1 MVKEGQEFKNY
12 KELCGYLGEK
22 SLDGRSK
29 KLQLERWQR
38 SFKWH
43 KEGHKI
49 FIDEVLSETIDD
61 PWGGNNKHVKEFLPY
76 VIFCLDRSG
85 IENEYVGFQRMMKS
99 ELKLVD
105 SSLYSLYNH
114 RHLGQAEA
122 LRRRGIRSYES
133 FLMFIYNFE
142 YLARETLERCFNVLE
157 KGGGITWKPAQIF
170 IVGMNSKRKVYVTG
184 YEEVLD
190 RIETAVCNEMNPEKE
205 KDGRRYL
212 HVIKRDKELIE
223 KFYKECIRRL
233 VMDEQ
238 LVTAI
243 KESYERDYGEE
254 FVPEMIIEY
263 YRLYY
268 IESIDRKALRKWK
281 LDKIDSIR
289 LKKAFVNPDGP
300 EKQTLK
306 EKVYKDIF
314 RRMNKKNKFG
324 ISEKDF
330 ENLKFLIQSGKLT
343 KKNYKTK
350 NNLMQDQD
358 EQTYR
363 GRGS

>member
-12 KELCGYLGEK
+12 KELCEYLGEK
-22 SLDGRSK
+22 EKGGEGK
-29 KLQLERWQR
+29 KAQIKRWQR

-49 FIDEVLSETIDD
+49 VIDEVLSETIAD
-61 PWGGNNKHVKEFLPY
+61 PWKGNNRHVKEFLPY

-85 IENEYVGFQRMMKS
+85 IDKEFVGFQRLVKS

-105 SSLYSLYNH
+105 SSLYQLYNH
-114 RHLGQAEA
+114 RHVGQAEQ
-122 LRRRGIRSYES
+122 LRRRGIRSYEN
-133 FLMFIYNFE
+133 FLLFIYNFE
-142 YLARETLERCFNVLE
+142 YLVRETIERCFNVLE
-157 KGGGITWKPAQIF
+157 KGGAIKWKRAQIF
-170 IVGMNSKRKVYVTG
+170 IVGLNSKRKVYVTG
-184 YEEVLD
+184 YEEILD
-190 RIETAVCNEMNPEKE
+190 RIETAVCDEMNPDKE
-205 KDGRRYL
+205 KTGRRYL

-233 VMDEQ
+233 IMDEQ
-238 LVTAI
+238 LVSAI
-243 KESYERDYGEE
+243 RESYERTYGDE
-254 FVPEMIIEY
+254 FEPEMIIEY

-268 IESIDRKALRKWK
+268 IESIDRKVLRKWK
-281 LDKIDSIR
+281 LEKIDSIR

-300 EKQTLK
+300 EMQTLK
-306 EKVYKDIF
+306 EKVYTDIF

-343 KKNYKTK
+343 KKNYKSK
-350 NNLMQDQD
+350 NNLLQDLD
-358 EQTYR
+358 TESYT